1 MPPSGWPT
9 LLRRSDNYAWFLQ
22 PEKGQTMAIEP
33 VTFTSIRAERNRPRP
48 LRERFT
54 TVLPQLV
61 LAPSLLA
68 TLVYVFIFCGWTIWI
83 SLSNSTLLP
92 DYSISGF
99 HHYAELWSNRR
110 WNIAYTNLFL
120 FSSLYVV
127 GAMTIGLLLA
137 ILIDQRIRAEALWRT
152 IYLYPLAVSF
162 VVTGT
167 VWRWLLSPSTGIES
181 LIRQLGWANFKFD
194 WLIQREMAIYTVVIT
209 GIWQASGFVMA
220 LFLAGLR
227 SVDPDLVK
235 AAQID
240 GASMPRIYRRIILPA
255 IGPIFIAVLVVL
267 LQFAIKTFDLVIALT
282 GGGPGIATTVP
293 AIYVYDLMFQ
303 RGQLAEGAAAAIMIL
318 LALSLVLVPYTI
330 WTNWRQR
337 REASR
342 G

>member
-1 MPPSGWPT
+1 MV
-9 LLRRSDNYAWFLQ
+9 A
-22 PEKGQTMAIEP
+22 EP
-33 VTFTSIRAERNRPRP
+33 VRFTPVKAAPTRSHP
-48 LRERFT
+48 LRERLSAM
-54 TVLPQLV
+54 LPQLV
-61 LAPSLLA
+61 LAPSLVA
-68 TLVYVFIFCGWTIWI
+68 TFVYVFVFSGWTIWI
-83 SLSNSTLLP
+83 SLSNSTLMP
-92 DYSISGF
+92 DYSLVGF
-99 HHYAELWSNRR
+99 HHYAELWTNRR
-110 WNIAYTNLFL
+110 WSIAYNNLFL

-127 GAMTIGLLLA
+127 GAMAIGLTLA
-137 ILIDQRIRAEALWRT
+137 ILIDQRVRAEALWRT

-181 LIRQLGWANFKFD
+181 VIRQLGWANFKFD
-194 WLIQREMAIYTVVIT
+194 WLIQRELAIYTVVIT

-240 GASMPRIYRRIILPA
+240 GATMPRIYRRIILPA

-303 RGQLAEGAAAAIMIL
+303 RGQMAQGAAAAIMIL

-330 WTNWRQR
+330 WTNYRQR
-337 REASR
+337 REAGR

>member
-1 MPPSGWPT
+1 M
-9 LLRRSDNYAWFLQ
+9 RS
-22 PEKGQTMAIEP
+22 
-33 VTFTSIRAERNRPRP
+33 VRAEPDQKRR
-48 LRERFT
+48 LRDRLT
-54 TVLPQLV
+54 AILPQLV

-68 TLVYVFIFCGWTIWI
+68 TFVYVFVFCGWTIWI

-92 DYSISGF
+92 DYSWVGF
-99 HHYAELWSNRR
+99 HHYAELWSNRI
-110 WNIAYTNLFL
+110 WSIAYTNLFL

-127 GAMTIGLLLA
+127 GATALGLTLA
-137 ILIDQRIRAEALWRT
+137 ILIDQRVRAEALWRT
-152 IYLYPLAVSF
+152 TYLYPLAVSF

-181 LIRQLGWANFKFD
+181 VIRHLGWASFRFD
-194 WLIQREMAIYTVVIT
+194 WIVQRELAIYTVVIT

-227 SVDPDLVK
+227 SIDPDLIK
-235 AAQID
+235 AAQVD

-255 IGPIFIAVLVVL
+255 IGPIFVAVLVVL
-267 LQFAIKTFDLVIALT
+267 LQFAIKTFDLVLALT

-303 RGQLAEGAAAAIMIL
+303 RGQMAEGAAAAIMIL

-330 WTNWRQR
+330 WSNWLQR
-337 REASR
+337 REAGR
-342 G
+342 A

>member
-1 MPPSGWPT
+1 MAGESVTLTPARVTPT
-9 LLRRSDNYAWFLQ
+9 RS
-22 PEKGQTMAIEP
+22 
-33 VTFTSIRAERNRPRP
+33 RP
-48 LRERFT
+48 LRERLT
-54 TVLPQLV
+54 GMLPQLV

-68 TLVYVFIFCGWTIWI
+68 TFVYVFVFCGWTVWI
-83 SLSNSTLLP
+83 SLSNSTLMP
-92 DYSISGF
+92 DYSLSGF

-110 WNIAYTNLFL
+110 WSIAYTNLFL
-120 FSSLYVV
+120 FSSLYVI
-127 GAMTIGLLLA
+127 GAMAIGLTLA
-137 ILIDQRIRAEALWRT
+137 ILIDQRVRAEALWRT

-181 LIRQLGWANFKFD
+181 VVRQLGWASFKFD
-194 WLIQREMAIYTVVIT
+194 WLVQRDMAIYTVVIT

-240 GASMPRIYRRIILPA
+240 GANMPRIYRRIILPA

-303 RGQLAEGAAAAIMIL
+303 RGQMAQGAAAAIMIF
-318 LALSLVLVPYTI
+318 LALSLVLVPYTL

-337 REASR
+337 REVVR

>member
-1 MPPSGWPT
+1 
-9 LLRRSDNYAWFLQ
+9 
-22 PEKGQTMAIEP
+22 MAIEP
-33 VTFTSIRAERNRPRP
+33 VTFTSVRAERDLRRP

-54 TVLPQLV
+54 AVLPQLV

-293 AIYVYDLMFQ
+293 AIYVFDLMFQ

-330 WTNWRQR
+330 WTNLRQR
-337 REASR
+337 REAGR

>member
-1 MPPSGWPT
+1 MVAEPATFASVKPVPT
-9 LLRRSDNYAWFLQ
+9 RSH
-22 PEKGQTMAIEP
+22 
-33 VTFTSIRAERNRPRP
+33 P
-48 LRERFT
+48 LRDRLGAM
-54 TVLPQLV
+54 LPQLV

-68 TLVYVFIFCGWTIWI
+68 TFVYVFLFCGWTIWI
-83 SLSNSTLLP
+83 SVSNSTLMP

-110 WNIAYTNLFL
+110 WSIAYNNLFL

-127 GAMTIGLLLA
+127 GTMLIGLTLA
-137 ILIDQRIRAEALWRT
+137 ILIDQRVRAEALWRT

-181 LIRQLGWANFKFD
+181 VIRQLGWSTFKFD
-194 WLIQREMAIYTVVIT
+194 WLVQRDLAIYTVVIT

-227 SVDPDLVK
+227 SIDPDLIK

-240 GASMPRIYRRIILPA
+240 GANMPRIYRRIILPA
-255 IGPIFIAVLVVL
+255 IGPIFVSVLVVL

-303 RGQLAEGAAAAIMIL
+303 RGQMAQGAAAAIMIL

-330 WTNWRQR
+330 WSNWRQR
-337 REASR
+337 REANHA
-342 G
+342 

>member
-1 MPPSGWPT
+1 MV
-9 LLRRSDNYAWFLQ
+9 A
-22 PEKGQTMAIEP
+22 EP
-33 VTFTSIRAERNRPRP
+33 VRFTPVKVAPTRSHP
-48 LRERFT
+48 LRERLSAI
-54 TVLPQLV
+54 LPQLV
-61 LAPSLLA
+61 LAPSLVA
-68 TLVYVFIFCGWTIWI
+68 TFVYVFVFSGWTIWI
-83 SLSNSTLLP
+83 SLSNSTLMP
-92 DYSISGF
+92 DYSLVGF
-99 HHYAELWSNRR
+99 HHYAELWTNRR
-110 WNIAYTNLFL
+110 WTIAYNNLFL

-127 GAMTIGLLLA
+127 GTMAIGLTLA
-137 ILIDQRIRAEALWRT
+137 ILIDQRVRLEALWRT

-167 VWRWLLSPSTGIES
+167 VWRWLFSPSTGIENV
-181 LIRQLGWANFKFD
+181 IRQLGWASFKFD

-209 GIWQASGFVMA
+209 GVWQASGFVMA

-240 GASMPRIYRRIILPA
+240 GADMPRIYRRIILPA

-303 RGQLAEGAAAAIMIL
+303 RGQMAQGAAAAIMIL

-330 WTNWRQR
+330 WTNYRQR
-337 REASR
+337 REAGR